1 MRYLIVFLFFS
12 YNSFGQSYEII
23 DPVTQQSVVVYSD
36 AMKLPKVSAREA
48 IKDCNKRIEE
58 NPQDWQ
64 AYYIRSKSNQILN
77 DLKATIEDTDVLIKN
92 SQLLNFAYWIQGETY
107 AYLLDYKSS
116 IEAYKKALNHY
127 SDAYVKAKINYRIG
141 LCYIRLN
148 NEEEACIY
156 FQKMGDLRDRSGF
169 KHAKKYCL
177 K

>member
-77 DLKATIEDTDVLIKN
+77 DLKATIDDTDVLIKN

-107 AYLLDYKSS
+107 AYLLDYESS

-156 FQKMGDLRDRSGF
+156 FQKMGDLRERSEF
-169 KHAKKYCL
+169 KHVKKFCL

>member
-1 MRYLIVFLFFS
+1 MKYLVILLFFCS
-12 YNSFGQSYEII
+12 TIYGQSYEII
-23 DPVTQQSVVVYSD
+23 DPVTQQTFVVYSD
-36 AMKLPKVSAREA
+36 AIKLPQVSAREA

-116 IEAYKKALNHY
+116 IGAYKKALNHY
-127 SDAYVKAKINYRIG
+127 SDANAKAKINYMIG

-148 NEEEACIY
+148 NEEEACNY
-156 FQKMGDLRDRSGF
+156 FQKMGDLRYRSEF
-169 KHAKKYCL
+169 IYAKNYCL

>member
-1 MRYLIVFLFFS
+1 MRYLIFFLFFS
-12 YNSFGQSYEII
+12 YNSFGQSYKII
-23 DPVTQQSVVVYSD
+23 DPVTQKSGVVYSD
-36 AMKLPKVSAREA
+36 AMKLPQVSAREA

-77 DLKATIEDTDVLIKN
+77 DLKATIDDTDLLIKN

-107 AYLLDYKSS
+107 TYLLDYKSS

-127 SDAYVKAKINYRIG
+127 SDPYAKAKINFMIG

-169 KHAKKYCL
+169 EQAKKYCL

>member
-1 MRYLIVFLFFS
+1 MRYLIGFLFFS
-12 YNSFGQSYEII
+12 SISFGQSYELI

-36 AMKLPKVSAREA
+36 AMNLPKVSAREA

-77 DLKATIEDTDVLIKN
+77 DLKATIDDTDVLIKN

-127 SDAYVKAKINYRIG
+127 SDAYAKAKINYTIG

-148 NEEEACIY
+148 NEEEACVY
-156 FQKMGDLRDRSGF
+156 FQKMEELRDRSEF

>member
-36 AMKLPKVSAREA
+36 AMKLPKVSSREA

-77 DLKATIEDTDVLIKN
+77 DLKATIDDTDVLIKN
-92 SQLLNFAYWIQGETY
+92 SQLNNFSEPAGF
-107 AYLLDYKSS
+107 S
-116 IEAYKKALNHY
+116 
-127 SDAYVKAKINYRIG
+127 AKHNQVMYPVVSCFTFSPQE
-141 LCYIRLN
+141 LKTAHWRLT
-148 NEEEACIY
+148 
-156 FQKMGDLRDRSGF
+156 
-169 KHAKKYCL
+169 
-177 K
+177 